1 LSWLENLFCSEYK
14 SKIDKLEKKNKELRK
29 RVEKLKEKNEELKEE
44 KEKQKHRLKNKIQD
58 LMDKVRKLT
67 NTRERLQKELQ
78 NKRQKIKSLK
88 SEIKDLNKK
97 IDKRDSRIQSLK
109 SKIDDLKGYKSKYE
123 RWIEGKLEIETE
135 KKNAPWLKEQI
146 HNEYPD
152 AKIKPYDFSAQVTSE
167 EEAKR
172 IVKEDL
178 TDTMDYVRSEWDCEN
193 FSFLFASLCRLKY
206 GVSIGIV
213 LDIDAKHAY
222 NLWVYKDGKVE
233 TFEPQND
240 KFGVS
245 GDHYSPNTKSRI
257 VFF

>member
-1 LSWLENLFCSEYK
+1 
-14 SKIDKLEKKNKELRK
+14 
-29 RVEKLKEKNEELKEE
+29 LKE
-44 KEKQKHRLKNKIQD
+44 
-58 LMDKVRKLT
+58 
-67 NTRERLQKELQ
+67 
-78 NKRQKIKSLK
+78 S
-88 SEIKDLNKK
+88 
-97 IDKRDSRIQSLK
+97 
-109 SKIDDLKGYKSKYE
+109 SK
-123 RWIEGKLEIETE
+123 IETE

-206 GVSIGIV
+206 GVSVGIV

-222 NLWVYKDGKVE
+222 NLWAYKDGKVE
-233 TFEPQND
+233 IFEPQND
-240 KFGVS
+240 EFGVS